1 MNSKVGL
8 ALILPAAHNTNPAVS
23 VDVTH
28 HENERKKKRH
38 QSLRAQELCEKG
50 GGPGPSF
57 PIPFFP
63 PPPTQT
69 MLSMWT

>member
-28 HENERKKKRH
+28 HENERKKKKTPEP
-38 QSLRAQELCEKG
+38 QS
-50 GGPGPSF
+50 S
-57 PIPFFP
+57 
-63 PPPTQT
+63 
-69 MLSMWT
+69 